1 MFSIKT
7 YNDSYKVEWNN
18 FVDISKNSTFLFKRE
33 FMDYHAEKFE
43 DFSLLI
49 FYNSDLIALFPCN
62 IRDGEVYSHEGL
74 SYGGVIVKTDLK
86 FLKYLELFT
95 HLLKYFDEKSI
106 KKLYI
111 KQIPSIYNSNFNGEL
126 DYLSFV
132 TGAKIYRRDIISVI
146 DMQNENK
153 ISKDR
158 IQGYKRGVKNKLE
171 IKETDD
177 LDDFWNSILIPTL
190 SNRHSVNPV
199 HSLRD
204 IKKLKRVF
212 NNNIKQFN
220 VYHEDQLVA
229 GTTIFLTKNVAHVQY
244 IGSNSEKNSLGS
256 LDFLFYNLITEYL
269 SDFKYFDFGN
279 SHEQQGMKINKGLN
293 YWKEGYG
300 ARSLTHDFYEI
311 NISNFH
317 KLNNLMI

>member
-7 YNDSYKVEWNN
+7 YNDSYKRDWNN
-18 FVDISKNSTFLFKRE
+18 FIDISKNSTFLFKRE

-49 FYNSDLIALFPCN
+49 FYNSELIALFPSN

-74 SYGGVIVKTDLK
+74 SYGGVIVKGDIK
-86 FLKYLELFT
+86 FLRYLELFT
-95 HLLKYFDEKSI
+95 YLLKYFDEKSI
-106 KKLYI
+106 NKLYI
-111 KQIPSIYNSNFNGEL
+111 KQIPTIYNSNFNGEL
-126 DYLSFV
+126 DYLSFII
-132 TGAKIYRRDIISVI
+132 GAKIYRRDIISVI
-146 DMQNENK
+146 EMKNENK

-158 IQGYKRGVKNKLE
+158 IQGYKRGKKNKLE

-177 LDDFWNSILIPTL
+177 LDEFWNSILTPTL
-190 SNRHSVNPV
+190 LNRHEVNPV
-199 HSLRD
+199 HSLED
-204 IKKLKRVF
+204 IKKLKSFF

-220 VYHEDQLVA
+220 VYHKGQIVA

-244 IGSNSEKNSLGS
+244 IGSNTEKNILGS

-269 SDFKYFDFGN
+269 SSYKYFDFGN
-279 SHEQQGMKINKGLN
+279 SHEQNGMKVNNGLN

-311 NISNFH
+311 TTSNFY
-317 KLNNLMI
+317 KLNNLII

>member
-7 YNDSYKVEWNN
+7 YNDSYKVDWNN

-43 DFSLLI
+43 DYSLLI

-62 IRDGEVYSHEGL
+62 IRDGEGHSHEGL
-74 SYGGVIVKTDLK
+74 SYGGVIVKSEIK

-95 HLLKYFDEKSI
+95 RLLNYFDEKSI
-106 KKLYI
+106 KTLYI

-158 IQGYKRGVKNKLE
+158 LQGYKRGKKNKLE

-177 LDDFWNSILIPTL
+177 LDEFWNSILIPTL
-190 SNRHSVNPV
+190 LNRHYVNPV
-199 HSLRD
+199 HSLHD

-220 VYHEDQLVA
+220 VYYEDQIVA
-229 GTTIFLTKNVAHVQY
+229 GTTVFLTKNVAHVQY

-256 LDFLFYNLITEYL
+256 LDFLFYNLITEHL
-269 SDFKYFDFGN
+269 SNYKYFDFGN
-279 SHEQQGMKINKGLN
+279 SHEEVGMKINKGLN

-300 ARSLTHDFYEI
+300 ASSLTHDFYEI

>member
-7 YNDSYKVEWNN
+7 YNDSYKVDWNN

-49 FYNSDLIALFPCN
+49 FYNSELIALFPCN

-74 SYGGVIVKTDLK
+74 SYGGIIVKGDIK

-95 HLLKYFDEKSI
+95 YLLKYFDEKSI
-106 KKLYI
+106 NKLYI

-126 DYLSFV
+126 DYLSFII
-132 TGAKIYRRDIISVI
+132 GAKIYRRDIISVI
-146 DMQNENK
+146 EMKNENK

-158 IQGYKRGVKNKLE
+158 IQGYKRGKKNKLE

-177 LDDFWNSILIPTL
+177 LDEFWNSILTPTL
-190 SNRHSVNPV
+190 LNRHEVYPV
-199 HSLRD
+199 HSLED
-204 IKKLKRVF
+204 IKKLKSFF

-220 VYHEDQLVA
+220 VYQKGQIVA

-244 IGSNSEKNSLGS
+244 IGSNTEKNSLGS
-256 LDFLFYNLITEYL
+256 LDFLFYNLITEHL
-269 SDFKYFDFGN
+269 SSYKYFDFGN
-279 SHEQQGMKINKGLN
+279 SHEQNGMKVNNGLN

-311 NISNFH
+311 TTSNFH
-317 KLNNLMI
+317 KLNNLII

>member
-7 YNDSYKVEWNN
+7 YNYSYKVDWNN

-43 DFSLLI
+43 DYSLLI

-74 SYGGVIVKTDLK
+74 SYGGVIVKSDLK

-95 HLLKYFDEKSI
+95 YLLKYFNEKSI

-111 KQIPSIYNSNFNGEL
+111 KQIPSIYNSSFNGEL

-158 IQGYKRGVKNKLE
+158 LQGYKRGKKNKLE

-177 LDDFWNSILIPTL
+177 LDEFWNSILIPTL
-190 SNRHSVNPV
+190 LNRHHVNPV
-199 HSLRD
+199 HSLHD

-212 NNNIKQFN
+212 NKNIKQFN
-220 VYHEDQLVA
+220 VYHEDQIVA
-229 GTTIFLTKNVAHVQY
+229 GTTVFLTKNVAHVQY
-244 IGSNSEKNSLGS
+244 IGSNSDKNSLGS
-256 LDFLFYNLITEYL
+256 LDFLFYNLITEHL
-269 SDFKYFDFGN
+269 SSYKYFDFGN

>member
-7 YNDSYKVEWNN
+7 YNDSYKVDWNN

-43 DFSLLI
+43 DYSLLI

-74 SYGGVIVKTDLK
+74 SYGGVIVKSDLK

-95 HLLKYFDEKSI
+95 YLLKYFNEKSI

-158 IQGYKRGVKNKLE
+158 LQGYKRGKKNKLE

-177 LDDFWNSILIPTL
+177 LDEFWNSILIPTL
-190 SNRHSVNPV
+190 LNRHHVNPV
-199 HSLRD
+199 HSLHD

-212 NNNIKQFN
+212 NKNIKQFN
-220 VYHEDQLVA
+220 VYHEDQIVA
-229 GTTIFLTKNVAHVQY
+229 GTTVFLTKNVAHVQY

-256 LDFLFYNLITEYL
+256 LDFLFYNLITEHL
-269 SDFKYFDFGN
+269 SNYKYFDFGN
-279 SHEQQGMKINKGLN
+279 SHEEVGMKINKGLN
-293 YWKEGYG
+293 YWK
-300 ARSLTHDFYEI
+300 
-311 NISNFH
+311 
-317 KLNNLMI
+317 

>member
-7 YNDSYKVEWNN
+7 YNDNYKVDWNN

-49 FYNSDLIALFPCN
+49 FYNSELIALFPCN

-74 SYGGVIVKTDLK
+74 SYGGVIVKSEIK

-95 HLLKYFDEKSI
+95 RLLKYFDEKSI
-106 KKLYI
+106 KTLYI

-146 DMQNENK
+146 DMQNESK

-158 IQGYKRGVKNKLE
+158 IQGYKRGKRNKLE

-177 LDDFWNSILIPTL
+177 LDEFWNYILIPTL
-190 SNRHSVNPV
+190 LNRHYVNPV
-199 HSLRD
+199 HSLED

-212 NNNIKQFN
+212 NN
-220 VYHEDQLVA
+220 
-229 GTTIFLTKNVAHVQY
+229 
-244 IGSNSEKNSLGS
+244 
-256 LDFLFYNLITEYL
+256 
-269 SDFKYFDFGN
+269 
-279 SHEQQGMKINKGLN
+279 
-293 YWKEGYG
+293 
-300 ARSLTHDFYEI
+300 
-311 NISNFH
+311 
-317 KLNNLMI
+317 

>member
-7 YNDSYKVEWNN
+7 YNDSYKVDWNN

-49 FYNSDLIALFPCN
+49 FYNSELIALLPCN
-62 IRDGEVYSHEGL
+62 IREGEVYSHEGL
-74 SYGGVIVKTDLK
+74 SYGGIIVKGDIK

-95 HLLKYFDEKSI
+95 YLLKYFDEKSI
-106 KKLYI
+106 NKLYI

-126 DYLSFV
+126 DYLSFII
-132 TGAKIYRRDIISVI
+132 GAKIYRRDIISVI
-146 DMQNENK
+146 EMKNENK

-158 IQGYKRGVKNKLE
+158 IQGYKRGKKNKLE
-171 IKETDD
+171 IKETDN
-177 LDDFWNSILIPTL
+177 LDEFWNSILTPTL
-190 SNRHSVNPV
+190 LNRHDVNPV
-199 HSLRD
+199 HSLED
-204 IKKLKRVF
+204 IKKLKGFF

-220 VYHEDQLVA
+220 VYHKGQIVA

-244 IGSNSEKNSLGS
+244 IGSNTEKNSLGS
-256 LDFLFYNLITEYL
+256 LDFQFYNLITEHL
-269 SDFKYFDFGN
+269 SIYKYFDFGN
-279 SHEQQGMKINKGLN
+279 SHEQKGMKVNNGLN

-311 NISNFH
+311 TTSNFY
-317 KLNNLMI
+317 KLDNLII

>member
-7 YNDSYKVEWNN
+7 YNDSYKVDWNN

-49 FYNSDLIALFPCN
+49 FYNSELIALFPCN

-74 SYGGVIVKTDLK
+74 SYGGVIVKREIK

-95 HLLKYFDEKSI
+95 HLLNYLDEKSI
-106 KKLYI
+106 KTLYI

-146 DMQNENK
+146 DMQNEIK

-158 IQGYKRGVKNKLE
+158 IQGYKRGKKNKLE

-177 LDDFWNSILIPTL
+177 LDEFWNSILIPTL
-190 SNRHSVNPV
+190 LNRHYVNPV
-199 HSLRD
+199 HSLDD

-220 VYHEDQLVA
+220 VYHEGQIVA

-244 IGSNSEKNSLGS
+244 IGSNSEKNSLVS
-256 LDFLFYNLITEYL
+256 LDFLFYNLITEHL
-269 SDFKYFDFGN
+269 SNFKYFDFGN

-317 KLNNLMI
+317 KLNNLII

>member
-7 YNDSYKVEWNN
+7 YNDSYKVDWNN
-18 FVDISKNSTFLFKRE
+18 FVDFSKNSTFLFKRE

-74 SYGGVIVKTDLK
+74 SYGGVMVKTDLK
-86 FLKYLELFT
+86 FLNYLELFT

-190 SNRHSVNPV
+190 SNRHDVNPV
-199 HSLRD
+199 HSLED
-204 IKKLKRVF
+204 IKNLKRNF

-220 VYHEDQLVA
+220 IYHEGHIVA

-256 LDFLFYNLITEYL
+256 LDFLFYNLITDHL
-269 SDFKYFDFGN
+269 SNYKYFDFGN
-279 SHEQQGMKINKGLN
+279 SHEQNGMKINNGLN

-311 NISNFH
+311 TTSNFY
-317 KLNNLMI
+317 KLNNLII

>member
-7 YNDSYKVEWNN
+7 YNDSYKVDWNN

-43 DFSLLI
+43 DYSLLI

-74 SYGGVIVKTDLK
+74 SYGGVIVKSDLK

-95 HLLKYFDEKSI
+95 QLLKYFDEKSI

-132 TGAKIYRRDIISVI
+132 TGAKIYRRDITSVI

-158 IQGYKRGVKNKLE
+158 IQGYKRGIKNKLE

-190 SNRHSVNPV
+190 LNRHYVNPV
-199 HSLRD
+199 HSLHD
-204 IKKLKRVF
+204 IQKLKKVF

-229 GTTIFLTKNVAHVQY
+229 GTTLFLTKNVAHVQY
-244 IGSNSEKNSLGS
+244 IGSNPEKNSLGS
-256 LDFLFYNLITEYL
+256 LDFLFHNLITEYL
-269 SDFKYFDFGN
+269 SDYKYFDFGN

-311 NISNFH
+311 NISNYN
-317 KLNNLMI
+317 KLNNLII

>member
-7 YNDSYKVEWNN
+7 YNDSYKVDWNN

-86 FLKYLELFT
+86 FLKYIELFT

-190 SNRHSVNPV
+190 MNRHYVNPV
-199 HSLRD
+199 HSLHD

-220 VYHEDQLVA
+220 VFHEDQLVA
-229 GTTIFLTKNVAHVQY
+229 GTTLFLTKNVAHVQY
-244 IGSNSEKNSLGS
+244 IGSNPEKNSLGS
-256 LDFLFYNLITEYL
+256 LDFLFYNLITKYL
-269 SDFKYFDFGN
+269 SDYKYFDFGN

>member
-7 YNDSYKVEWNN
+7 YNDSYKVDWNN

-49 FYNSDLIALFPCN
+49 FYNSELIALFPCN

-74 SYGGVIVKTDLK
+74 SYGGVIVKSEIK

-95 HLLKYFDEKSI
+95 HLLNYFDEKSI
-106 KKLYI
+106 KTLYI

-158 IQGYKRGVKNKLE
+158 IQGYKRGKKNKLE

-177 LDDFWNSILIPTL
+177 LDEFWNSILIPTL
-190 SNRHSVNPV
+190 LNRHYVNPV
-199 HSLRD
+199 HSLED

-220 VYHEDQLVA
+220 VYHEGQIVA

-244 IGSNSEKNSLGS
+244 IGSNSKKNSLGS

-269 SDFKYFDFGN
+269 SNFKYFDFGN

-317 KLNNLMI
+317 KLNNLII